1 MDDLERYGDYNEI
14 DEPPTKNR
22 GALIIKI
29 IAAVLIVA
37 VVAVLGVRL
46 YVFNYYPKN
55 MKTIHFSPALTEHY
69 NANDGDINALTQ
81 KMLYPYDDND
91 EGNFFASNLI
101 VVREA
106 GTLQVVL
113 RYNVSLADSLKNNY
127 GLEDF
132 NPDDTEQFSFRLWRD
147 GAADGDEGC
156 EVGRLVHT
164 EWESFA
170 MYRYAK
176 LVFEDVDF
184 GAADSEDKIEWIRL
198 EIFVDGAEKEEPFM
212 ILIYENH
219 AERSS
224 FDEYTLSKKERP

>member
-55 MKTIHFSPALTEHY
+55 MKTIYFSPALTEYY

-132 NPDDTEQFSFRLWRD
+132 NPDDTEQFSFRIWRD
-147 GAADGDEGC
+147 GLTEGDEGS

-198 EIFVDGAEKEEPFM
+198 EIFVDGAEKEEPFK